1 MDSKSRKMETL
12 PSGDEPEETLANEE
26 GRKPLSR
33 YRRLAKICIAV
44 LAGLY
49 YIAQEVLNTM
59 L

>member
-1 MDSKSRKMETL
+1 METL